1 MIIVILLLVFFA
13 CVAMLVREGLWSNA
27 LTLINTVTA
36 GLIATSY
43 WEPLAAWLD
52 GQFATFTYLLD
63 FIAIW
68 TLFVLA
74 FVILRAITD
83 SVSKVRVRF
92 KIPVEYVGGVFFALW
107 TGWVMVG
114 FTTMT
119 LHMSPLSA
127 DFMGGALSPDP
138 QHTVLLRYA
147 PDHQWLGFV
156 HRVTGEGGALSTAAS
171 GKSDATNTFD
181 PQGEFVTRYGQ
192 RRANLEATPALR
204 VNR

>member
-1 MIIVILLLVFFA
+1 MIIVILSLVFFA

-27 LTLINTVTA
+27 LTLINVVTA

-43 WEPLAAWLD
+43 WEPLATWLD

-83 SVSKVRVRF
+83 SVSKVRVKF
-92 KIPVEYVGGVFFALW
+92 KTPVEYAGGVIFSLW
-107 TGWVMVG
+107 VGWVMVC

-119 LHMSPLSA
+119 LHLAPLSA
-127 DFMGGALSPDP
+127 DFMGGALSPEP
-138 QHTVLLRYA
+138 RHNVLLGFA
-147 PDHQWLGFV
+147 PDHQWLAFV
-156 HRVTGEGGALSTAAS
+156 HRVTGDGGALSTSAAD
-171 GKSDATNTFD
+171 KSDATNTFD
-181 PQGEFVTRYGQ
+181 PRGEFVIRYGQ
-192 RRANLEATPALR
+192 RRVNFEATSDLR

>member
-1 MIIVILLLVFFA
+1 MIIVVLLLVFFA

-27 LTLINTVTA
+27 LTLINVVTA

-52 GQFATFTYLLD
+52 DQFATFTYLLD
-63 FIAIW
+63 FMAIW

-74 FVILRAITD
+74 FIILRAITD
-83 SVSKVRVRF
+83 AVSKVRVKF
-92 KIPVEYVGGVFFALW
+92 KTPVEYIGGVFLAFW
-107 TGWVMVG
+107 IGWVMVC

-119 LHMSPLSA
+119 LHMAPLSA

-138 QHTVLLRYA
+138 QHASLLGYA
-147 PDHQWLGFV
+147 PDHQWLAFV
-156 HRVTGEGGALSTAAS
+156 HRVTGEHGALSTSAA

-181 PQGEFVTRYGQ
+181 PRGEFGTRYGQ
-192 RRANLEATPALR
+192 RRVNLEATPALR